1 MYNNNVQVVAKTD
14 HIHIPVWNLNVNE
27 SVDGAEAP
35 VCMLKV
41 SVVWFCAAAA
51 AAAAADDDD
60 DDDDVVLILMLLI
73 LLILQSLLISSF
85 LKLSLAF
92 TFLQGM
98 SKPSLFSLGVTA
110 TTYSII
116 ASDR

>member
-1 MYNNNVQVVAKTD
+1 M
-14 HIHIPVWNLNVNE
+14 WCGF
-27 SVDGAEAP
+27 VDY
-35 VCMLKV
+35 
-41 SVVWFCAAAA
+41 AAVA

-60 DDDDVVLILMLLI
+60 ADDDDDVVLILLVLMSLTLQPLLF
-73 LLILQSLLISSF
+73 SSF

-92 TFLQGM
+92 TFRQGM

>member
-1 MYNNNVQVVAKTD
+1 M
-14 HIHIPVWNLNVNE
+14 WC
-27 SVDGAEAP
+27 G
-35 VCMLKV
+35 
-41 SVVWFCAAAA
+41 FAAYTAV

-60 DDDDVVLILMLLI
+60 DDDVVLILLVLMLLTLQT
-73 LLILQSLLISSF
+73 LLFSSF